1 MRVIGGTTTHD
12 ASGSTLPE
20 SSPDS
25 LSARR
30 GKKKEK
36 KSCVALF
43 PFGMADLASARAS
56 FTYGSARRNQR
67 ETGDARTGTD
77 RIPTEATACSAAR
90 SENKLPLHAALTS
103 CGQAKSCDAR
113 GAEPRGRDGHSPLL
127 RWRRREEAG
136 RRERAA
142 LVASESVQIHRPR
155 TRRQAETAQ
164 DFGFVSDAK
173 TRSTATN
180 NARPVA
186 DEAEHAARPHSTYRC
201 RRARICTP

>member
-1 MRVIGGTTTHD
+1 VRVIGGTTTHD

-113 GAEPRGRDGHSPLL
+113 GAEPRGRDGHSVTPAQTQMETPG
-127 RWRRREEAG
+127 RGREEGKGRLGRLGVGADPETTHTQAG
-136 RRERAA
+136 RDGPRFWLRLRCENA
-142 LVASESVQIHRPR
+142 IHRH
-155 TRRQAETAQ
+155 Q
-164 DFGFVSDAK
+164 
-173 TRSTATN
+173 
-180 NARPVA
+180 
-186 DEAEHAARPHSTYRC
+186 
-201 RRARICTP
+201 

>member
-1 MRVIGGTTTHD
+1 
-12 ASGSTLPE
+12 
-20 SSPDS
+20 
-25 LSARR
+25 
-30 GKKKEK
+30 
-36 KSCVALF
+36 
-43 PFGMADLASARAS
+43 MADLASARAS

-113 GAEPRGRDGHSPLL
+113 GAESRGRDGHSPLLRL

-142 LVASESVQIHRPR
+142 LVASESMQIQRPR

-186 DEAEHAARPHSTYRC
+186 DEAVPCHRRIHDAARPHSHSTAAD
-201 RRARICTP
+201 ARGFAPVIV